1 VVAAPPSPGPRDA
14 DAGAG
19 PWQDREGWDDPSEQD
34 RHPAEQDRRLAEE
47 DGDDDGWDD
56 EGWDYETQ
64 AAFGR
69 SWRGEEPPDERFL
82 PAEVIEDAVLVGA
95 LHDRGIAMLVTAD
108 AVLLPT
114 GRLRA
119 GRLRRQET
127 SASGAPEASRPWP
140 LALWRRLAGR
150 RGTSAD
156 RDVSTGEDELFS
168 GVPVRLENLRQP
180 PDLPL
185 TARPPGRIRVVGALM
200 LLAGF
205 VGYPVLVWLLRP
217 NPVEAALMTA
227 AFARLARAGAAR
239 LLNHLRLS
247 HHQFEIAGTWRIHSV
262 PWDRLHGV
270 RRGGEMLSV
279 AWQPDIVIDVGP
291 FAAPGGESGRR
302 DRAEQLGAAMLLQ
315 RRRAL
320 LGGLPGREIS
330 SRPSLTWLVL
340 AGAAVVALL
349 SLWRW

>member
-1 VVAAPPSPGPRDA
+1 LEVIAAPSSPGPRDA
-14 DAGAG
+14 DAAAG
-19 PWQDREGWDDPSEQD
+19 TWQTREGWDDPS
-34 RHPAEQDRRLAEE
+34 EQDRRLAEE
-47 DGDDDGWDD
+47 DGDDEGWDD

-150 RGTSAD
+150 RRTSAD

-217 NPVEAALMTA
+217 NPVEAALLTA
-227 AFARLARAGAAR
+227 AFARLARAGATR

-262 PWDRLHGV
+262 PWDRLHGA